1 MCNTL
6 IFIRLSKRRCLFKLP
21 GTVTK
26 DSPKR
31 ILEYALGAA
40 LYVPG
45 NRKDIA
51 DVIINNKYPELCSVV
66 LP

>member
-1 MCNTL
+1 MQYFDFYPPL
-6 IFIRLSKRRCLFKLP
+6 KRRCLFKLP

-45 NRKDIA
+45 NRKI
-51 DVIINNKYPELCSVV
+51 
-66 LP
+66 